1 MPIQFREE
9 FRCSPEVLWLH
20 LEEPEL
26 QKQWMKGLLSNR
38 ATSPAPTRVGSTF
51 EMQIQEGRKVST
63 YQGTMTAWEPP
74 RRMALTM
81 QGGCFGPKAKMAVS
95 YRLEALGPNT
105 TALDYSC
112 GLEQAGAVMRFF
124 MLLFGWMA
132 KMQARSFF
140 KTLRKLVEKS

>member
-1 MPIQFREE
+1 MPIQLREE
-9 FRCSPEVLWLH
+9 FHCSPEVLWRH

-26 QKQWMKGLLSNR
+26 QKLWMKGLLSNR

-51 EMQIQEGRKVST
+51 EMEIQEGRKASI
-63 YQGTMTAWEPP
+63 YKGTMTAWEPP

-81 QGGCFGPKAKMAVS
+81 EGGCFGKAKMAVS
-95 YRLEALGPNT
+95 YRLEALGPST

-112 GLEQAGAVMRFF
+112 GLENPGALMRFF

-140 KTLRKLVEKS
+140 KTLRKLVEQS